1 MLENV
6 SIVIPNWTH
15 LSFMSKIKLL
25 FIAIKVNETKT
36 AVPRLFGRKIF
47 FFIKNIVRG

>member
-47 FFIKNIVRG
+47 FFIKNIVGG